1 MSRLYEAVMGLVVAD
16 ALGVPVEFAPRD
28 SYLVTEMTG
37 YGTYRQL
44 PGTWSDDSSM
54 TLATLESFKRKGC
67 VDPAD
72 IMQNFFLWLY
82 EKQFTARDCVFDVGN
97 ACRNAIWTY
106 GQGVAPQNCGGTGER
121 DNGNGAL
128 MRMLP
133 LGLLLE
139 GTDEAKAAAVRQVA
153 GLTHNHMISHIGCL
167 IYVFVV
173 GELLRG
179 SEKREALSSALER
192 AVRIYGNE
200 PAWQNYVR
208 LPEIETLSREEI
220 KSSGYVVDTLEA
232 ALWCLLRTESYR
244 DCALLAVNLG
254 EDTDTVGAVAGGLA
268 GLIYGLDGKT
278 GIPAEW
284 IEVIPRKEWIRELCE
299 GVETIRC

>member
-1 MSRLYEAVMGLVVAD
+1 
-16 ALGVPVEFAPRD
+16 
-28 SYLVTEMTG
+28 
-37 YGTYRQL
+37 
-44 PGTWSDDSSM
+44 
-54 TLATLESFKRKGC
+54 
-67 VDPAD
+67 
-72 IMQNFFLWLY
+72 
-82 EKQFTARDCVFDVGN
+82 
-97 ACRNAIWTY
+97 
-106 GQGVAPQNCGGTGER
+106 
-121 DNGNGAL
+121 

-139 GTDEAKAAAVRQVA
+139 GTDEAKAAAVRQIA

-192 AVRIYGNE
+192 AARIYGNE

-208 LPEIETLSREEI
+208 LSEIETLSREEI

-254 EDTDTVGAVAGGLA
+254 DDTDTVGAVAGGLA
-268 GLIYGLDGKT
+268 GLIYGLDGET

-299 GVETIRC
+299 GVEAIRC

>member
-1 MSRLYEAVMGLVVAD
+1 
-16 ALGVPVEFAPRD
+16 
-28 SYLVTEMTG
+28 
-37 YGTYRQL
+37 
-44 PGTWSDDSSM
+44 M

-72 IMQNFFLWLY
+72 IMRNFFLWLS
-82 EKQFTARDCVFDVGN
+82 EKQFTARDYVFDVGN
-97 ACRNAIWTY
+97 TCRNAIWTY
-106 GQGVAPQNCGGTGER
+106 GQGVAPENCGGTGER

-139 GTDEAKAAAVRQVA
+139 GTDEAKAAAVRQIA

-167 IYVFVV
+167 IYVFVAA
-173 GELLRG
+173 ELLRG
-179 SEKREALSSALER
+179 SEKRTALSSALER
-192 AVRIYGNE
+192 AARIYGHE

-208 LPEIETLSREEI
+208 LPEIEALSREEI

-254 EDTDTVGAVAGGLA
+254 EDTDTVGAVTGGLA

-299 GVETIRC
+299 GVEAIRC